1 MTLLKSWQR
10 LCYNLAKEPKV
21 CTAGTRKI
29 LRDVRWD
36 TPFDNS
42 ITLTHTGYQA
52 KLGLKISQL
61 NHHYRNQKSID
72 RAVEDFTA
80 RIDKRTYGSV
90 GVSMHGEQKKGYT
103 KQGFC
108 IQALTLTLVPQA
120 RGILTTEV
128 DVFYR
133 TTEVVKKFG
142 ADLVFLR
149 DEILPEFQLN
159 NAPLAV
165 VKFHFANLSV
175 HPMFFTLLAITD
187 KHWEKHIRKIK
198 KYDLSFYGSI
208 MRWSKRCLTGKDRE
222 KFAQAMRVTRGL
234 EDNLSASRIQELIKF
249 TDQEI
254 SK

>member
-1 MTLLKSWQR
+1 MTLLKDWQR

-29 LRDVRWD
+29 LRGVNW
-36 TPFDNS
+36 TTEFDDS
-42 ITLTHTGYQA
+42 LTLTHTGYQA
-52 KLGLKISQL
+52 KLGLKINQL
-61 NHHYRNQKSID
+61 NYHYRNQESID
-72 RAVEDFTA
+72 RAVEDYSD
-80 RIDKRTYGSV
+80 RIDKGTYGSV

-120 RGILTTEV
+120 RGIRTTEV

-149 DEILPEFQLN
+149 DEILPEFQLDA
-159 NAPLAV
+159 APLST

-175 HPMFFTLLAITD
+175 HPMFFTLLAVTD
-187 KHWEKHIRKIK
+187 KRWEIHVKRIK
-198 KYDLSFYGSI
+198 KHDPSFYRSI
-208 MRWSKRCLTGKDRE
+208 LRWSHRCLIGKDRE
-222 KFAQAMRVTRGL
+222 KYAQAMRVTRGL
-234 EDNLSASRIQELIKF
+234 EDNLSKVRIQELTDF